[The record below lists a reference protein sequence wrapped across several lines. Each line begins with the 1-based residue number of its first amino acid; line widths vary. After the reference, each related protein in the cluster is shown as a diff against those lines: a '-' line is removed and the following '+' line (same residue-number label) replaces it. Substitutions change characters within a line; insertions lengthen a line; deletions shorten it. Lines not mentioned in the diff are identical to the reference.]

1 MICVRSKLFAV
12 VLKLGSMESS
22 DSSPPP
28 IIIEFDAE
36 QNTGLQNNLPKSSKI
51 QIELLAA
58 IIGLIMFIIGVG
70 IVVSGD
76 DTSGSI
82 WLFFGILILLFEGI
96 ILGFKKW
103 GMKIFIT
110 IFIPGIVIFF
120 VLDYIISGQPFF

>member
-1 MICVRSKLFAV
+1 MICVRSKLFVV
-12 VLKLGSMESS
+12 VLKLSSMEGS
-22 DSSPPP
+22 DSPLPS
-28 IIIEFDAE
+28 IIIEYDVE

-82 WLFFGILILLFEGI
+82 WLFFGILILLFSGI
-96 ILGFKKW
+96 ILGLKKW

-110 IFIPGIVIFF
+110 IFVPGMGIFF
-120 VLDYIISGQPFF
+120 ALDYIISGQPFF